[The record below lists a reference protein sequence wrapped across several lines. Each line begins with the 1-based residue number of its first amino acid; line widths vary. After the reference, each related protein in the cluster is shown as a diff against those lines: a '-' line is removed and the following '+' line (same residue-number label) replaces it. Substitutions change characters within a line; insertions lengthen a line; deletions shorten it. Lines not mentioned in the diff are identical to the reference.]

1 MAEALGRIMEI
12 LGFIVEV
19 EECLRP
25 TRHPCFD
32 LRATALW
39 QLPRR
44 TNQQKKEEGQL
55 KKTARNVSGTYR
67 QLSPSFR
74 TGPEWKTTISSKRQ
88 QLPPPSLRNVD
99 HSVSPN
105 RDQTNDPFNCFDRS
119 STHNFK
125 VPWQLLWSLVAWLQ
139 LFLTGERN

>member
-1 MAEALGRIMEI
+1 MAEALERIMEI

-25 TRHPCFD
+25 IRHLCFD

-44 TNQQKKEEGQL
+44 TNRQKKEEGQL
-55 KKTARNVSGTYR
+55 KKIAGDVSGTYR

-74 TGPEWKTTISSKRQ
+74 TGPEWK
-88 QLPPPSLRNVD
+88 P
-99 HSVSPN
+99 
-105 RDQTNDPFNCFDRS
+105 
-119 STHNFK
+119 
-125 VPWQLLWSLVAWLQ
+125 
-139 LFLTGERN
+139 